1 MENSKNVIVGVVFVI
16 VVVGALFLWGRQTP
30 REVAATPG
38 STQASMFEVAKSSF
52 DFGSISMRAGKVKH
66 SFSIKNGSSTPVRIT
81 KLYTSCMCT
90 TAELITAKERVGPFG
105 MPGHGFGG
113 SEVNVMVAPQEEATV
128 EAVFDP
134 AAHGPAGVGSIERA
148 VYVETENGVPVELRF
163 TAQVTP

>member
-1 MENSKNVIVGVVFVI
+1 MEKSNNILIGIAFVI
-16 VVVGALFLWGRQTP
+16 VVVGALFLWGKQTP
-30 REVAATPG
+30 KEPALLAAPG
-38 STQASMFEVAKSSF
+38 ASLISASETSF

-66 SFSIKNGSSTPVRIT
+66 SFRIMNGSSTPMRIT

-90 TAELITAKERVGPFG
+90 TAELMTTKERVGPFG

-113 SEVNVMVAPQEEATV
+113 SGVDVALAPQEEATV

-134 AAHGPAGVGSIERA
+134 AAHGPAGVGIIERA
-148 VYVETENGVPVELRF
+148 IYVETENGLPFEFRF